1 MWENRC
7 CNDTNIKGALLSS
20 DPTSED
26 INYPPGFI
34 GWTEDEKVYFHIGSG
49 RWVDISASGGGGGGG
64 GVDSINGLKGAL
76 NITADPPIKATSS
89 GKDIKITLEEKY
101 IKTINGINPTDAGD
115 FTIDKTD
122 PITITPGD
130 NKVTVGSTGGGGGS
144 GIQKIIIDDGE
155 LTPDASGAV
164 TLKGE
169 ISQGTKVIVEDGNDE
184 TFRRL
189 SNERGSG
196 KRLFKKRRS

>member
-1 MWENRC
+1 MWANRC

-34 GWTEDEKVYFHIGSG
+34 GWTEDGDIYFHTGSG
-49 RWVDISASGGGGGGG
+49 RWVDISASGGGGGA
-64 GVDSINGLKGAL
+64 GVESINGQKGAITL
-76 NITADPPIKATSS
+76 TADSPLKITRS
-89 GKDIKITLEEKY
+89 GKTLNITLEEKY
-101 IKTINGINPTDAGD
+101 IKTINGITPTDAGD
-115 FTIDKTD
+115 FIIDKTD

-130 NKVTVGSTGGGGGS
+130 NKVTVGSTGSGGGS

>member
-49 RWVDISASGGGGGGG
+49 RWVDISASGGGGGS

-76 NITADPPIKATSS
+76 NITADPPLKATSS

-130 NKVTVGSTGGGGGS
+130 NKVTVGSTGGGGNT
-144 GIQKIIIDDGE
+144 GIETITLDNGVLDEKDIE
-155 LTPDASGAV
+155 
-164 TLKGE
+164 LKGD
-169 ISQGTKVIVEDGNDE
+169 SKQGVKTTMNV
-184 TFRRL
+184 L
-189 SNERGSG
+189 STR
-196 KRLFKKRRS
+196 KKNG